1 MRHYTMVIFGAI
13 CAALGAGF
21 GASVAA
27 AQDLDSVVK
36 KMRATGTITMGY
48 RETLMPVSYLDDDKK
63 PAGYSVE
70 MCLRIIEEAR
80 KELKLPELKVNYV
93 PVNIQ
98 TRQALVANGTVDL
111 ECGGTV
117 NTFAR
122 NRQVD
127 FSPVT
132 YVAASQLLILKSSGI
147 SKYED
152 LDGKVVV
159 VATAGSSE
167 PELKHII
174 AEKKLKTRVLNVDDH
189 AAALIAVESRRADAY
204 FSDNGAFF
212 SLIKQ
217 SKNPDSLTV
226 VGEPYGYS
234 PQGFM
239 VPKNNPAFL
248 WIVNHAM
255 AQMFK
260 SGEAEKLFD
269 KWFGPF
275 GVKVSPK
282 LRAAWETVSYA
293 E

>member
-1 MRHYTMVIFGAI
+1 MRRSVVTIFGAI
-13 CAALGAGF
+13 CVALGVSAP
-21 GASVAA
+21 AL
-27 AQDLDSVVK
+27 AQEVDSVVK
-36 KMRATGTITMGY
+36 KMRASNTITMGY
-48 RETLMPVSYLDDDKK
+48 RETILPTSYLDDNKQ
-63 PAGYSVE
+63 PAGYAVE
-70 MCLRIIEEAR
+70 MCLRIIEEAK
-80 KELKLPELKVNYV
+80 KELKLPDLKVNYV

-98 TRQALVANGTVDL
+98 TRQALVANGTVDI

-122 NRQVD
+122 NKQVD

-132 YVAASQLLILKSSGI
+132 YVAASQLLVLKSSRI

-159 VATAGSSE
+159 VATGGSSE
-167 PELKHII
+167 PELKHIMQD
-174 AEKKLKTRVLNVDDH
+174 KKLNIRVQNVDDH

-204 FSDNGAFF
+204 FSDNAAFF

-217 SKNPDSLTV
+217 SKNPDNLTI
-226 VGEPYGYS
+226 VGEEYGYS

-255 AQMFK
+255 GQMFK
-260 SGEAEKLFD
+260 SGEAEKIFD

-275 GVKVSPK
+275 GIKVGPR